1 MKFYDIGIQTSI
13 SGGESSLGQ
22 IIHFAEKFGFNGIVI
37 CGKPEFLNQ
46 LKEAIKV
53 AEPDIEVYAGIKI
66 EAKNP
71 QEMRNLVNKYR
82 EEAAIVVVAGG
93 DYDINRAACENPKVD
108 ILAHPEKGRMDN
120 GLDEASIK
128 FAVNNNVAIGIDF
141 AEILHSFRRGRS
153 YNLSHISKNVML
165 CKEFGAHAVLSS
177 GARSKWDMRDPREL
191 IALGTVLGMELNKAF
206 DSMSTIPEQMIEKNR
221 AKLEG
226 KIIAEGVEVVE

>member
-1 MKFYDIGIQTSI
+1 MKFYDIGIQTDI
-13 SGGESSLGQ
+13 SGGESSLGH

-46 LKEAIKV
+46 IKEAIKV
-53 AEPDIEVYAGIKI
+53 AEPDIEVYAGVKI
-66 EAKNP
+66 EAKDP

-108 ILAHPEKGRMDN
+108 ILAHPEKGRMDG
-120 GLDEASIK
+120 GLDEASVK
-128 FAVNNNVAIGIDF
+128 FAANNNVAIGIDF

-165 CKEFGAHAVLSS
+165 CKEFGAHIILSS
-177 GARSKWDMRDPREL
+177 GARSKWDMRNPREL
-191 IALGTVLGMELNKAF
+191 IAVGTVLGMELNKAF
-206 DSMSTIPEQMIEKNR
+206 DSMSTIPEKMVEKNKAR
-221 AKLEG
+221 LEG
-226 KIIAEGVEVVE
+226 KIISEGVEVVE